1 MFLLRLFGIG
11 VSCRTCTDVSFTK
24 KKAEQKKESQ
34 TFFLLSLNCHQRSA
48 ESACRD
54 RDSAEGLWSPG
65 ATPTIPN
72 CPKPHPVQ
80 KEKTC
85 TFSSG
90 GTHELMWSQLPIKQ
104 SCSRTRTSRP
114 NSPSATSCRIHVFLL
129 FLTWADLVAAV
140 ETSEASGNRK
150 QTKPPMCRHAKPIFD
165 TE

>member
-1 MFLLRLFGIG
+1 MFLLRLFWRWGF
-11 VSCRTCTDVSFTK
+11 VPYVYRCKFH
-24 KKAEQKKESQ
+24 KKESGTKKRESQ
-34 TFFLLSLNCHQRSA
+34 TIFLLSLNCRQRSV

-90 GTHELMWSQLPIKQ
+90 GTHELMRSQLPTKQ

-114 NSPSATSCRIHVFLL
+114 NLPSTTSCRMHVFFFVFNL
-129 FLTWADLVAAV
+129 
-140 ETSEASGNRK
+140 S
-150 QTKPPMCRHAKPIFD
+150 
-165 TE
+165 